1 MKIKQQNDLY
11 CYTVDGVNFESLPDD
26 KQQQKL
32 GEWQSVMLSI
42 PEGCEVSLMFS
53 RKPLPL
59 TIDGQSAIRLVEQV
73 SISTTEPIS
82 RILDAAN
89 FDATME
95 NGLPELDVE
104 GETSAYLKRSNGIS
118 KVYVL
123 YDMPANL
130 SWGWIHDIFGACDQ
144 VRMWTKPIDRDT
156 AMKTLSKKKAML
168 SSSVNDR
175 RSRIEYQHAVDI
187 EADLIDGKTRLF
199 NFSIVCVVGGENQ
212 KHLKERCKEFE
223 RYMRVTGASFD
234 AVKGRQGA
242 AYYGEWR
249 KVMACDIP
257 MFNIFYPFHSAE
269 MMEMPNGVILGVNL
283 ETSAPVIYDIGK
295 RGNGNVAIIGT
306 SGSGKSFTAKLFTKR
321 LIERVRGESAG
332 DDGDIA
338 IYIIDPMNEYYGHRD
353 YYGLDGIVIT
363 GDEELGLDPLKIM
376 KPSDAGSI
384 ISVIAQADQPTT
396 NAIMS
401 NIDKASNIEE
411 LYNILPKHI
420 KPSIEH
426 FVHGPVSNVM
436 RGTPKFSDNMVISL
450 RGYTKKPHE
459 NMILILTLNKIWQRV
474 IDLPPNMPK
483 IIILDEGWALTK
495 LESSMAYI
503 EQIVRMGRKLNVK
516 FVFISQ
522 KVDDIAD
529 EHGAEG
535 KLIDNMATKILM
547 GLEEDAAKSAMK
559 VLELSEQEMRSL
571 VRFNIGEGLLM
582 TSKHRV
588 KVKFEATAKEASVY
602 FNTDAGK
609 IVGGD
614 TADGRSASG
623 VGVGLSGMITNKLS
637 VGDDQT

>member
-1 MKIKQQNDLY
+1 MVTKHESVIY
-11 CYTVDGVNFESLPDD
+11 YYTVDGVNFDSLPRD
-26 KQQQKL
+26 KQEQKL
-32 GEWQSVMLSI
+32 GEWRNVLLSI
-42 PEGCEVSLMFS
+42 SEECEMSLMFS
-53 RKPLPL
+53 RKPVPL
-59 TIDGQSAIRLVEQV
+59 TIDGQNAIRLVEQI
-73 SISTTEPIS
+73 SIGATESIS
-82 RILDAAN
+82 RILDAEN
-89 FDATME
+89 FDATLEDQM
-95 NGLPELDVE
+95 PELDIE
-104 GETSAYLKRSNGIS
+104 GETASYLKRSNGIS
-118 KVYVL
+118 KVYSL

-144 VRMWTKPIDRDT
+144 VRLWTKPIDRDV
-156 AMKTLSKKKAML
+156 ALKMLLKKKVML
-168 SSSVNDR
+168 KSSSTDR
-175 RSRIEYQHAVDI
+175 RSAVELEHATDI
-187 EADLIDGKTRLF
+187 EREIIDGGTRLF
-199 NFSIVCVVGGENQ
+199 DLSIVCVVNGENVSD
-212 KHLKERCKEFE
+212 LKEQCKIFE
-223 RYMRVTGASFD
+223 RFMRVTGASFD

-242 AYYGEWR
+242 SYYGEWR
-249 KVMACDIP
+249 KVLSCDSS

-269 MMEMPNGVILGVNL
+269 MMEMPNGVILGVNM
-283 ETSAPVIYDIGK
+283 ETQAPVIYDIGK

-321 LIERVRGESAG
+321 LIERVKGENANDEG
-332 DDGDIA
+332 EIA
-338 IYIIDPMNEYYGHRD
+338 IYIIDPMNEYYSHRD

-376 KPSDAGSI
+376 KASDAGSI
-384 ISVIAQADQPTT
+384 ISVIAQADQTTT

-401 NIDKASNIEE
+401 NIDKAHSIDE
-411 LYNILPKHI
+411 LYKLLPKNI

-426 FVHGPVSNVM
+426 FVRGPVSNVM

-450 RGYTKKPHE
+450 KGYTKKPHE

-474 IDLPPNMPK
+474 IELPQNMPK

-529 EHGAEG
+529 DQGAEG

-547 GLEEDAAKSAMK
+547 GLEDDAAKSAME
-559 VLELSEQEMRSL
+559 VLGLSEQETRSL
-571 VRFNIGEGLLM
+571 IKFNTGEGLLL

-588 KVKFEATAKEASVY
+588 KVKFEASAKEASVY

-623 VGVGLSGMITNKLS
+623 VGIGLSGMITNKLNM
-637 VGDDQT
+637 GDDQT